1 MNYEM
6 KCKVHKDSLI
16 NYCGNKYSVPPK
28 YIGKTVTVKCP
39 NQKLHVYFNTE
50 LITIHQLSKKNTNYK
65 LEDYKELLKNSIPNT
80 DDLEKLAL
88 ENLKYFDNFL

>member
-1 MNYEM
+1 M
-6 KCKVHKDSLI
+6 
-16 NYCGNKYSVPPK
+16 
-28 YIGKTVTVKCP
+28 
-39 NQKLHVYFNTE
+39 
-50 LITIHQLSKKNTNYK
+50 SKKNTNYK